1 MTEHTRQSKSAHP
14 SEHFFSASA
23 ATHVAPGDPSAPQFR
38 INSFQNKLQES
49 LQHHPVSHTLYA
61 VFANPVLPP
70 SSLIPPFLLF
80 DPKMPSASLGIRF
93 CQVWWTLVRLNQS
106 NSRTARTA
114 QPPVMVMCA
123 ACTSGAQRTSC
134 ATRINC
140 SLIFQTN
147 DSRTMFCVAAMV
159 RPLPNCAVC

>member
-1 MTEHTRQSKSAHP
+1 MRLRQ
-14 SEHFFSASA
+14 
-23 ATHVAPGDPSAPQFR
+23 VGPGRYTVLWYITLLLLCGRSIDGQGCFVCICA
-38 INSFQNKLQES
+38 
-49 LQHHPVSHTLYA
+49 HTLYA

-70 SSLIPPFLLF
+70 SSLIPPFLLV

-93 CQVWWTLVRLNQS
+93 CQGWWTLVRLNQS